1 MEKRAKELTSL
12 FIRLLILNDCI
23 KIPDKGFIHKEYIKL
38 LKFHSFLE
46 LWDATHYAL
55 EDPFWC
61 KNIKSMSKFVKH
73 VEQLVEKG
81 KDYLAPIPIDP
92 EGYTAEQL
100 IINHKTIPTKSL
112 LQLHQERMLCQRTR
126 T

>member
-1 MEKRAKELTSL
+1 MSKRAKELTSL
-12 FIRLLILNDCI
+12 FIRLLILNECI
-23 KIPDKGFIHKEYIKL
+23 KIPDKKFIHKEYTKL
-38 LKFHSFLE
+38 FKFYNFQE
-46 LWDATHYAL
+46 LWDATYYAL

-61 KNIKSMSKFVKH
+61 KQIRSMSKFVKH
-73 VEQLVEKG
+73 AEQLVIKG

-112 LQLHQERMLCQRTR
+112 LQLHQERMLCQRTK